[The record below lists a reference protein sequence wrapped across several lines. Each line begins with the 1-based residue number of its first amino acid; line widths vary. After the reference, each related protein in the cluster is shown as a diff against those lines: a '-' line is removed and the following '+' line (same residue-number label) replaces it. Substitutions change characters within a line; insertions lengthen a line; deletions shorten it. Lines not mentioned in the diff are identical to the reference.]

1 MSSFAAI
8 VLAAGKSTR
17 MRSSKP
23 KALHNIAGWP
33 MLVHIL
39 NTLETAGASRIVVVV
54 GHGADQVRSTIG
66 DRVEYVEQVEQRGT
80 GHAAMMAKS
89 LLEDWTDPILVVPGD
104 APLLSA
110 EAVQAV
116 LKAHADNAATL
127 LSVEMDNPTGY
138 GRIVR
143 NLDGRV
149 VEIVEE
155 KDATPEQRA
164 IREVCV
170 SVYAFNPAF
179 LFDCLSDITPDNA
192 QGEYYLTDVV
202 SVARKR
208 ELPVDALLWH
218 DPRVGYGANTRVELA
233 EIDAIFQRRIQHNHM
248 LAGVTI
254 VDPLNTRIEAGVN
267 IGMDTVV
274 WPGTIIRGVTDI
286 GENCTIG
293 PGARIEDA
301 RIGEGCRVRDSWI
314 VASEIG
320 SQTTVGPYANIRPNS
335 TIGNNVKIGDFVEVK
350 ASTIDDEVSAGHFAY
365 LGDATIGSDTNIGA
379 GTITCNYDGFRK
391 HKTVIGKN
399 VFVGS
404 NSTLVAPVTI
414 GDGAFIAA
422 GSAISEDVA
431 PDSLAI
437 GRSRQTAKD
446 GWAAKWRASNKPS
459 H

>member
-1 MSSFAAI
+1 
-8 VLAAGKSTR
+8 
-17 MRSSKP
+17 
-23 KALHNIAGWP
+23 
-33 MLVHIL
+33 
-39 NTLETAGASRIVVVV
+39 
-54 GHGADQVRSTIG
+54 
-66 DRVEYVEQVEQRGT
+66 
-80 GHAAMMAKS
+80 
-89 LLEDWTDPILVVPGD
+89 
-104 APLLSA
+104 
-110 EAVQAV
+110 V